1 MMPRWSRRALLALG
15 FVLIALVAAI
25 LVMPA
30 RWLITLLPASWPVA
44 VVDASGS
51 LWRGTALVA
60 LGPPGAR
67 TTLPAQVG
75 WHLGWQ
81 AGPRL
86 QLQHPWLDC
95 QLGLRPGLTALGLS
109 PCTLRLPAV
118 ALATLGAPLNTLKP
132 AGQLSLRWP
141 GLQLPY
147 RGLPAPGEILQLDW
161 AQAGSALSNVRPLG
175 HYRAVLSSTGQRLE
189 LSLATISGPLLLEGA
204 GNLDARGNFN
214 FRGEARP
221 RPETAASTVAGLQTL
236 LSGIGRRSGEATLL
250 QVGRL

>member
-1 MMPRWSRRALLALG
+1 MMARWSRQLFLALVL
-15 FVLIALVAAI
+15 VLIAILAAI
-25 LVMPA
+25 AVMPA
-30 RWLITLLPASWPVA
+30 RWLIAVLPASWPVA

-67 TTLPAQVG
+67 TTLPAPVG
-75 WHLGWQ
+75 WHLDWQ
-81 AGPRL
+81 SGPRL

-109 PCTLRLPAV
+109 PCTLRLPAA

-141 GLQLPY
+141 GLRLPY
-147 RGLPAPGEILQLDW
+147 RSLPAAGEVMQLDW
-161 AQAGSALSNVRPLG
+161 TQAGSALSNVRPLG
-175 HYRAVLSSTGQRLE
+175 HYRVTLASTGQRLE
-189 LSLATISGPLLLEGA
+189 IALATISGPLVLEGT
-204 GNLDARGNFN
+204 GNLDPRGGFN

-221 RPETAASTVAGLQTL
+221 APDTAVSTVAGLQTL